1 MKTLKN
7 PLKFGLCS
15 FKCLMRSYSNVK
27 MWQKNHKMDLCERQ
41 WLGGQRVRGRGGE
54 PEWDM
59 EEAVT
64 EMPWAASI
72 AGVTNLSIQRVPGEL
87 LRASWAR
94 KVILTFWENDLWTFI
109 FYFLNLENK
118 NAHVWYWVRC
128 VKLEGERK
136 LPKGRV
142 IHEPGTDILKY
153 KRDRWKMKKNWEEKE
168 NTSQTYLFL
177 VKVL

>member
-1 MKTLKN
+1 MAEKSENGPMWEAVIGRAESEGK
-7 PLKFGLCS
+7 GWRAR
-15 FKCLMRSYSNVK
+15 MRY
-27 MWQKNHKMDLCERQ
+27 
-41 WLGGQRVRGRGGE
+41 GRGSYWNALNCLYCWGH
-54 PEWDM
+54 
-59 EEAVT
+59 
-64 EMPWAASI
+64 
-72 AGVTNLSIQRVPGEL
+72 NLSIQRVPGEL

-94 KVILTFWENDLWTFI
+94 KVILTFWENDLWTFV

-142 IHEPGTDILKY
+142 IRKPGTDILKY
-153 KRDRWKMKKNWEEKE
+153 KRDRWKMKKKWEENE